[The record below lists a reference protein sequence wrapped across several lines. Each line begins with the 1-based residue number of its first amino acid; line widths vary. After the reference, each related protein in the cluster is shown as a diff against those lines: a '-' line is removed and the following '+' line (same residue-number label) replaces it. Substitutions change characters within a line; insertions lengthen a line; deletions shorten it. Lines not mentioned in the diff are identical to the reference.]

1 MGKAQSLI
9 VALVLGISSLTMG
22 QSSYAGNGGAP
33 EPPVPPIDFDVPA
46 NSIKPGACAFDVHVV
61 SESGKAKTITLS
73 DNRFI
78 FTSPGL
84 SLTLTNLSDPT
95 KSVTLSVT
103 GAFHQSQQ
111 NGNVVTV
118 ATGRNLLGDPDAGFV
133 LAIGTFSFVFDT
145 SVPPNLVQP
154 LMGRGQLINVCDLIS

>member
-1 MGKAQSLI
+1 MAAECDPFTRFFRSL
-9 VALVLGISSLTMG
+9 LVLGISSLTMG
-22 QSSYAGNGGAP
+22 QLSYARNGGAP
-33 EPPVPPIDFDVPA
+33 EPQTIDFVQQA
-46 NSIKPGACAFDVHVV
+46 NFIKPGACAFDVHVV

-118 ATGRNLLGDPDAGFV
+118 ATGRNPAG
-133 LAIGTFSFVFDT
+133 
-145 SVPPNLVQP
+145 
-154 LMGRGQLINVCDLIS
+154 